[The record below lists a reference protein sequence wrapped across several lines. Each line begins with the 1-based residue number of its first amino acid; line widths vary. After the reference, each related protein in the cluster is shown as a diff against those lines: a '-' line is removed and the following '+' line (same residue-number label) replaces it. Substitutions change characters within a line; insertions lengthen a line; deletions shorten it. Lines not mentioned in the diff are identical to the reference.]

1 MGCSGSVSLGPKLSL
16 VLNRART
23 PGALSSAVVVRN
35 VEARDEEPNVDK
47 SFGDKD
53 QKIDVFELPPQ
64 KALID

>member
-35 VEARDEEPNVDK
+35 VEARDEESPTLTNRPET
-47 SFGDKD
+47 
-53 QKIDVFELPPQ
+53 KIRKLTSLSCHL
-64 KALID
+64 KKR